1 MKSEKARP
9 GSSCR
14 VLFVPYRDGICAMAA
29 VFIEVTT
36 GQTGTWGSRD
46 VYTRMIQPFNL
57 WLKILL

>member
-1 MKSEKARP
+1 
-9 GSSCR
+9 
-14 VLFVPYRDGICAMAA
+14 MAA

-36 GQTGTWGSRD
+36 GRTGTWGAES